1 MEILLDSAD
10 PAEVA
15 EAASHGVIRGITTN
29 PTLYAVQARGA
40 SFVDRL
46 RELVAVSPGNVFTQ
60 VLGLHDREAMIGQA
74 RWLAAQSTRIIVKIP
89 MTVEGIE
96 AVIQL
101 KRGSP
106 EIPLAV
112 TGVASV
118 SQALIV
124 GNAGADVVAL
134 FNGPL
139 DSASD
144 TPVDLV
150 GPVRAAY
157 THAGVRTRILSCGR
171 FPRGVGEYAAAGSD
185 LLTLKKEYL
194 DLLYEHPYTDKR
206 LTGFMADWAAS
217 FGDATWPR
225 E

>member
-1 MEILLDSAD
+1 MTPWRAAAATSVGSALSSRISMVRV
-10 PAEVA
+10 PAPQTHSGQQFLGEALEV
-15 EAASHGVIRGITTN
+15 RGQ
-29 PTLYAVQARGA
+29 P
-40 SFVDRL
+40 
-46 RELVAVSPGNVFTQ
+46 
-60 VLGLHDREAMIGQA
+60 
-74 RWLAAQSTRIIVKIP
+74 
-89 MTVEGIE
+89 
-96 AVIQL
+96 
-101 KRGSP
+101 
-106 EIPLAV
+106 IPLAV

-124 GNAGADVVAL
+124 GNAGADVVVL

-139 DSASD
+139 DRASD

-206 LTGFMADWAAS
+206 LAGFMADWAAS
-217 FGDATWPR
+217 FGDATWPQK
-225 E
+225 